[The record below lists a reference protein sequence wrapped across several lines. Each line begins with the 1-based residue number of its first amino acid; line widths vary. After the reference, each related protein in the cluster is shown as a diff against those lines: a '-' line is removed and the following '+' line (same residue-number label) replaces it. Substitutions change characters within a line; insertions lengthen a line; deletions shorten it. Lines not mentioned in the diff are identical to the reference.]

1 MFQPT
6 YTVIFLGG
14 WHSQWAL
21 TWQMAIIPALKNV
34 CSGVFALNTATI
46 NDLLG
51 DIPDFLGASTPMAWI
66 EKALSEQE
74 ILLIDHAQ
82 CEKKAASTALSMMY
96 KYVDRRE
103 LLAKMSK
110 LAREELVHFD
120 QVLKL
125 MDQRDIAYRHLSAGR
140 YASALHELVRGGE
153 PDKLIDRLIL
163 GAFVEARSCE
173 RFAALVPYLH
183 ETDEELAKFYQSLL
197 KSEARHYK
205 DYLRLAEQ
213 YAPESIEPRIEAFRI
228 KEAEL
233 IETPDEVF
241 RFHSGVPLSS

>member
-1 MFQPT
+1 
-6 YTVIFLGG
+6 
-14 WHSQWAL
+14 
-21 TWQMAIIPALKNV
+21 MAIIPALKNV
-34 CSGVFALNTATI
+34 FIGESALDTTAI

-51 DIPDFLGASTPMAWI
+51 DIPDFLGAATPKAWI
-66 EKALSEQE
+66 DKALCEQE

-125 MDQRDIAYRHLSAGR
+125 MDQRGVAYRHLSAGR
-140 YASALHELVRGGE
+140 YASALHAHVRGGE
-153 PDKLIDRLIL
+153 PEKLIDRLIL

-173 RFAALVPYLH
+173 RFAALVPYLNDKR
-183 ETDEELAKFYQSLL
+183 DEELARFYQSLL

-213 YAPESIEPRIEAFRI
+213 YADESIAPRVELFRQ

-241 RFHSGVPLSS
+241 RFHSGVPA

>member
-1 MFQPT
+1 MDT
-6 YTVIFLGG
+6 
-14 WHSQWAL
+14 
-21 TWQMAIIPALKNV
+21 
-34 CSGVFALNTATI
+34 TAI

-51 DIPDFLGASTPMAWI
+51 DIPDFLANRTPDAWI
-66 EKALSEQE
+66 EKALTEQE

-96 KYVDRRE
+96 KYVDRRD

-125 MDQRDIAYRHLSAGR
+125 MDGRGVAYRHLPAGR
-140 YASALHELVRGGE
+140 YAAALHELVRGGE
-153 PDKLIDRLIL
+153 PQRLIDRLIL

-173 RFAALVPYLH
+173 RFAALVPHL
-183 ETDEELAKFYQSLL
+183 DSELARFYQSLL

-205 DYLRLAEQ
+205 DYLTLAEQ
-213 YAPESIEPRIEAFRI
+213 YAEESIALRVQAFRE
-228 KEAEL
+228 KEGEL
-233 IETPDEVF
+233 IETPDDRF
-241 RFHSGVPLSS
+241 RFHSGVPA

>member
-1 MFQPT
+1 MQ
-6 YTVIFLGG
+6 
-14 WHSQWAL
+14 AEEL
-21 TWQMAIIPALKNV
+21 TQQ
-34 CSGVFALNTATI
+34 
-46 NDLLG
+46 LG
-51 DIPDFLGASTPMAWI
+51 DIPRFLGNATPSAWVTR
-66 EKALSEQE
+66 ALEEQE

-125 MDQRDIAYRHLSAGR
+125 MDSRGIAYRHLSAGR
-140 YASALHELVRGGE
+140 YAAALHELVRKPE
-153 PDKLIDRLIL
+153 PEKLIDRLIV

-173 RFAALVPYLH
+173 RFAALVPHL
-183 ETDEELAKFYQSLL
+183 DDELARFYASLL

-205 DYLRLAEQ
+205 DYLKLAQAYSDTPIDDRLAV
-213 YAPESIEPRIEAFRI
+213 FRQR
-228 KEAEL
+228 EAEL
-233 IETPDEVF
+233 IGDPDDTF
-241 RFHSGVPLSS
+241 RFHSGSPV

>member
-1 MFQPT
+1 MDST
-6 YTVIFLGG
+6 
-14 WHSQWAL
+14 
-21 TWQMAIIPALKNV
+21 
-34 CSGVFALNTATI
+34 ALN
-46 NDLLG
+46 DMLG
-51 DIPDFLGASTPMAWI
+51 DIPEFLGNRTPMAWI
-66 EKALSEQE
+66 EKALNEQD

-125 MDQRDIAYRHLSAGR
+125 MDARGLTYRHLSAGR
-140 YASALHELVRGGE
+140 YAGALHELVRGGE
-153 PDKLIDRLIL
+153 PQRLIDRLIL

-173 RFAALVPYLH
+173 RFAALVPHL
-183 ETDEELAKFYQSLL
+183 DEELARFYQSLL

-205 DYLRLAEQ
+205 DYLGLARQ
-213 YAPESIEPRIEAFRI
+213 YAEEPIEPRVQAFRE

-233 IETPDEVF
+233 IETPDDIF
-241 RFHSGVPLSS
+241 RFHSGVPA